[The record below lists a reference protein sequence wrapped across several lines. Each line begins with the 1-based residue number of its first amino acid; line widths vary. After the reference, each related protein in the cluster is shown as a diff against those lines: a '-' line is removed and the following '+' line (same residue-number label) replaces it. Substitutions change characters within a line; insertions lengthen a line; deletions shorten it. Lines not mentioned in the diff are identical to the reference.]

1 MGERLKKRVER
12 VLVMLDEDE
21 LQTIDSWRFEHRM
34 PSRSAAIRELL
45 RKGLGDFEADGP
57 VPGEKSEDFGVL
69 HGPSDS

>member
-1 MGERLKKRVER
+1 VGERYKKRVER

-45 RKGLGDFEADGP
+45 RKGLGDFQADGA
-57 VPGEKSEDFGVL
+57 VAAEKSEDFGVL
-69 HGPSDS
+69 HGPSD